1 MAPELRD
8 KEMHYSIDLHPL
20 VVRANQIHVH
30 SWFLDRCYRAIFPPL
45 SVFPPGK
52 MARGKNYYRSVIEP
66 FFPHSQFS
74 PRKNGYIVGFPPGR
88 MAI

>member
-1 MAPELRD
+1 
-8 KEMHYSIDLHPL
+8 
-20 VVRANQIHVH
+20 
-30 SWFLDRCYRAIFPPL
+30 
-45 SVFPPGK
+45 

-74 PRKNGYIVGFPPGR
+74 PRKNGYIVGFLPGR